1 MVWWFSVCFAL
12 TPRAALDPGP
22 VTVLPLPP
30 DVPDARYRLTVKL
43 RDGLRGRADHGM
55 LRSEAGVDLDALA
68 RVAARH
74 GVRFEPLLKL
84 APERLLDLERRAAE
98 HSGKAQPDLQGLWE
112 VVADDP
118 RDGALLARIA
128 GELDATGLVEFVD
141 VRALGAAPPGDIG
154 TPTPDYSAR
163 QTWLDPN
170 PGLNVGAAWAQG
182 LTGAG
187 VRVSDVEYGWVYGH
201 EDLVDRPMNP
211 EPGQTVPYWVA
222 TLGYDQHG
230 TAAFG
235 EMAAPHNGYGCDGS
249 VPGALLATYPEWSDQ
264 QGSRRPTAIA
274 NALADSAA
282 GDVIMLEMQDYGPDF
297 RYVMAEIDPAVW
309 TVVRAA
315 SDAGVI
321 VVAAA
326 GNGNANLDSASY
338 ANYRAM
344 GDSGAIIVGA
354 GSANTSHDKLSFSTY
369 GARVDVQGWG
379 ERVFTLGYGDFA
391 TIDGMNTQKYTSIF
405 NGTSSATPTVATA
418 VTLLQGHVRAS
429 GAPPLSS
436 QQLRDLLNL
445 TGQPQGSGGHIGAL
459 PDVGAALAEIDGD
472 ADGAISTAWGG
483 FDGDDADPA
492 VTLSL
497 TLSGSCTTTI
507 DASLRGATPGG
518 RVEVVV
524 GPPGVVIVPPGPCG
538 GTPLQVGPG
547 ARRVTT
553 LTADVQGSLD
563 VSVPGQ
569 ACGSVAVVVDHATCG
584 TTVGVPLP

>member
-1 MVWWFSVCFAL
+1 MTWWFSVCFAL
-12 TPRAALDPGP
+12 TPRAALDLGP
-22 VTVLPLPP
+22 VTVLPLPQ
-30 DVPDARYRLTVKL
+30 DVPEARYRLTVKL
-43 RDGLRGRADHGM
+43 RDEVRGRVEGGT

-74 GVRFEPLLKL
+74 GVGFEPLLKV

-98 HSGKAQPDLQGLWE
+98 HSGKAQPDLQGMWE
-112 VVADDP
+112 VVAEDP

-128 GELDATGLVEFVD
+128 EELDATGLVEFVD
-141 VRALGAAPPGDIG
+141 VRALGDAPPGDIG

-170 PGLNVGAAWAQG
+170 PGLNVGAAWTQG

-187 VRVSDVEYGWVYGH
+187 VRVSDIEYGWVYGH
-201 EDLVDRPMNP
+201 EDLVDRPMNA
-211 EPGQTVPYWVA
+211 EPGQTSPYWVA

-249 VPGALLATYPEWSDQ
+249 APGALLATYPEWSDQ

-274 NALADSAA
+274 NATADSEA
-282 GDVIMLEMQDYGPDF
+282 GDVIMLEMQATGPDF

-315 SDAGVI
+315 SDAGII

-344 GDSGAIIVGA
+344 GDSGSIIVGA
-354 GSANTSHDKLSFSTY
+354 GSANSSHDKLSFSTY
-369 GARVDVQGWG
+369 GSRVDVQGWG

-418 VTLLQGHVRAS
+418 VTLLQGQVMAS
-429 GAPPLSS
+429 GAPPLTS
-436 QQLRDLLNL
+436 QQLRDLLTT
-445 TGQPQGSGGHIGAL
+445 TGQPQGAGGHIGAL
-459 PDVGAALAEIDGD
+459 PDVGAAALELDSDG
-472 ADGAISTAWGG
+472 DGAIDAAWGG
-483 FDGDDADPA
+483 YDGDDTDAD
-492 VTLSL
+492 VTMTL
-497 TLSGSCTTTI
+497 TLGGSCTTTI
-507 DASLRGATPGG
+507 DAALRGATPGG
-518 RVEVVV
+518 QVSVVV
-524 GPPGVVIVPPGPCG
+524 GPSGQIAVPPGPCG

-547 ARRVTT
+547 AQQVTT
-553 LTADVQGSLD
+553 LTANAQGQVD

-569 ACGSVAVVVDHATCG
+569 ACGSTVVVVDHASCG
-584 TTVGVPLP
+584 TTMGIPIP